1 MKNYSM
7 DCEILLSQVSGVNP
21 SGIPSS
27 SAEVDVL
34 WQLWQANIPFCDVAN
49 SGPAPHDGRRRN
61 QLLVEVMERLPD
73 EPERRKVVEEA
84 RDRLVVFVDE
94 DDNLPRGRLLG
105 GGLQELAEIDRCV
118 DR

>member
-7 DCEILLSQVSGVNP
+7 DCGILLSQVLGVNP

-61 QLLVEVMERLPD
+61 QLIVEVLERLAD
-73 EPERRKVVEEA
+73 ALQGFAVVGEA
-84 RDRLVVFVDE
+84 GGRVVVFVDE
-94 DDNLPRGRLLG
+94 DDDLLRWRLCVAGGR
-105 GGLQELAEIDRCV
+105 
-118 DR
+118 